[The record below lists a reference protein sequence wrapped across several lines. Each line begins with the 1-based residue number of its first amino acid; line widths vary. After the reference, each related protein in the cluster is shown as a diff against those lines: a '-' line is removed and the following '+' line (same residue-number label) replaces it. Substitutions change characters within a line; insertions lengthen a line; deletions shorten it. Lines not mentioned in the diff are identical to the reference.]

1 MGTTERRAELRKKLV
16 DLARCEIAAGGAKAI
31 KARALSQAAGCSVGA
46 IYTVFEDLGEL
57 VLEVNA
63 DTFQA
68 LGAKVLSSLNPEQSP
83 LDQMISMSMAYMDF
97 ANENP
102 MLWRTLFEAEASIG
116 SDVPDWYI
124 KALDGLMAMI
134 DQPVAA
140 IFGEKDP
147 NTIRLQTKALF
158 SAIHGIVL
166 LGVEDRLSSVGREN
180 MRDMIPFLL
189 TKIAT

>member
-1 MGTTERRAELRKKLV
+1 MSTTERRAELRKKLIE
-16 DLARCEIAAGGAKAI
+16 LARREIAVGGAKAI

-46 IYTVFEDLGEL
+46 IYTVFGDLGDL

-63 DTFQA
+63 DTFRQ
-68 LGAKVLSSLNPEQSP
+68 LGAKVHSSLKPEQSP

-116 SDVPDWYI
+116 SDVPDWYV

-140 IFGEKDP
+140 IFGEADP
-147 NTIRLQTKALF
+147 ITVRLQTKSLF
-158 SAIHGIVL
+158 SAVHGIVL

-180 MRDMIPFLL
+180 MHDMIRFLL
-189 TKIAT
+189 TRIAT